1 MHDIQ
6 SLSYEEAHQQLE
18 AAVARLES
26 GALSL
31 EESVAVYER
40 GQKLSAHCQALLEKA
55 ELRVTLVDAAS
66 ETG

>member
-1 MHDIQ
+1 MRDIQ
-6 SLSYEEAHQQLE
+6 SLSYEEAYQQLE

-26 GALSL
+26 GKLTL
-31 EESVAVYER
+31 EEAVAVYER